1 MKTKAKTEE
10 APPKLTPPAPERFNE
25 TWLAKVKVVP
35 PHREGEAFDGHIAG
49 LGLRVYATGVKSFY
63 FKNNRFRDP
72 IGRWPGV
79 TLQAARKA
87 AEARNG
93 KIALGIDLVEE
104 REKAIAK
111 KNVPK
116 AITLKELVELN
127 KTTHLITKSAAHRA
141 RSPRTVEMTFPALM
155 KTPVTQLAGRA
166 ADIEAAMAVARET
179 RGRSTARAA
188 GTNLRSLLNWAVK
201 KRFITRAQLPEFE
214 VPTTA
219 PSRMRVLTEDE
230 LARIFEVARGPR
242 GAIGRLIML
251 SGARRTEIARLEWS
265 ELHDLDN
272 PALARIALPRE
283 RTKVREPHITPLSS
297 AALDVIRGIP
307 RVEGQRFVFPGRR
320 RSHAG
325 EEVAFDDF
333 HRLKAEI
340 VAALGEPALPDWT
353 WHDLRRSMVTHLS
366 GESYGYDS
374 VMLDRL
380 LGHTPTGLKGSA
392 GVYQLQKHLPE
403 RRRALEAWARL
414 LTRQPAE
421 VIELPARR
429 RAAQ

>member
-10 APPKLTPPAPERFNE
+10 APPKLTPEVPERFNE

-141 RSPRTVEMTFPALM
+141 RAPRTIEMTFAPLM
-155 KTPVTQLAGRA
+155 KTPVTRLVDRVDAIEDAITA
-166 ADIEAAMAVARET
+166 AE
-179 RGRSTARAA
+179 
-188 GTNLRSLLNWAVK
+188 LN
-201 KRFITRAQLPEFE
+201 
-214 VPTTA
+214 
-219 PSRMRVLTEDE
+219 
-230 LARIFEVARGPR
+230 
-242 GAIGRLIML
+242 
-251 SGARRTEIARLEWS
+251 
-265 ELHDLDN
+265 
-272 PALARIALPRE
+272 
-283 RTKVREPHITPLSS
+283 
-297 AALDVIRGIP
+297 
-307 RVEGQRFVFPGRR
+307 
-320 RSHAG
+320 
-325 EEVAFDDF
+325 
-333 HRLKAEI
+333 
-340 VAALGEPALPDWT
+340 
-353 WHDLRRSMVTHLS
+353 
-366 GESYGYDS
+366 
-374 VMLDRL
+374 
-380 LGHTPTGLKGSA
+380 
-392 GVYQLQKHLPE
+392 
-403 RRRALEAWARL
+403 
-414 LTRQPAE
+414 
-421 VIELPARR
+421 
-429 RAAQ
+429 